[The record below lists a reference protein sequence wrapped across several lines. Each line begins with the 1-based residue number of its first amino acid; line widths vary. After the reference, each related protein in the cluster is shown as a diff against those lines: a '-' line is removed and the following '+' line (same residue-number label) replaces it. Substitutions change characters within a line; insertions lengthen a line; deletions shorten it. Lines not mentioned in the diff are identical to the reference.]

1 MSRLLEENVERSGEQ
16 YSSQEALIEM
26 CFGYFDLTGE

>member
-16 YSSQEALIEM
+16 YSSQEAAVEM
-26 CFGYFDLTGE
+26 CFGYLDLTQE